1 MTFSKIFSAAALGL
15 LVAGSAHSAL
25 VIDTFDVGQAGVAD
39 FTATS
44 APLTTSTGGLTNYQT
59 NMAGVDVGAAS
70 TSALAAAT
78 DIIGLQRDIAV
89 FKTSGSQGVDAN
101 LLGGNFN
108 YNQGIGTS
116 GFAIV
121 RWDGAGTDYTSGV
134 DTDGLNAANLLNAG
148 AQILV
153 KSFADNAT
161 QTYDMTFQVWTKIG
175 SDYVLSE
182 LTKTVVSNGGLLNIG
197 FMFNEFTSANFADVG
212 AIQMIVNTAGT
223 GFPGMDFSIDIVG
236 AVPEP
241 GSLALAGLALAG
253 LGMARRRKA
262 AAK

>member
-25 VIDTFDVGQAGVAD
+25 VIDTFDVGQAAVSDVSGIA
-39 FTATS
+39 
-44 APLTTSTGGLTNYQT
+44 APGSTSTGGVSNYQT
-59 NMAGVDVGAAS
+59 NMVGVDAGAAS
-70 TSALAAAT
+70 TSGLAAAT

-89 FKTSGSQGVDAN
+89 FKTNGAQGVDAN

-121 RWDGAGTDYTSGV
+121 RWDGAATDHTSAV
-134 DTDGLNAANLLNAG
+134 DVDGLNAANLLNAG

-153 KSFADNAT
+153 KSTADNAN
-161 QTYDMTFQVWTKIG
+161 QTYDMTFQVWTKLG
-175 SDYVLSE
+175 TDYVLSE

-197 FMFNEFTSANFADVG
+197 FMFSEFTGANFADVG
-212 AIQMIVNTAGT
+212 AIQMIVNTAGA

-241 GSLALAGLALAG
+241 GSLALVGLAMLG
-253 LGMARRRKA
+253 LGAARRKSA
-262 AAK
+262 GK